1 MSNFLLESISSKI
14 KWTLVSSKDGSS
26 AALFF
31 SPSACI
37 VSVFSEAVS
46 WLVCFSDETKG
57 CKALLQ
63 YLLENEMLKLASS
76 YSAFLGAL
84 LASYSILTLHLIFM
98 KDIDMDSM
106 KLTSDCGQWT
116 LLEQD
121 HFLGHIHQRHQYVVR
136 IHVFL
141 SPNCCITFWIKRKSW
156 HLAKNMIH
164 NYKKSKLPRKM
175 SKNMTQF
182 WRSFD
187 AVLMRF
193 WCGFDAVLIFHK
205 IY

>member
-1 MSNFLLESISSKI
+1 M
-14 KWTLVSSKDGSS
+14 
-26 AALFF
+26 AAQLHSFF

-46 WLVCFSDETKG
+46 WLLCFSDETKG

-98 KDIDMDSM
+98 KDIYMDSM

-136 IHVFL
+136 IHVFFCHPTAVSHSGL
-141 SPNCCITFWIKRKSW
+141 KENHDIWQ
-156 HLAKNMIH
+156 KNMIH
-164 NYKKSKLPRKM
+164 NCKKSKLPRKM
-175 SKNMTQF
+175 SKK

-187 AVLMRF
+187 AVLMQF

>member
-1 MSNFLLESISSKI
+1 MQCQIPSWNQSQVKSSEHWSQVKM
-14 KWTLVSSKDGSS
+14 
-26 AALFF
+26 AAQLHCFF

-46 WLVCFSDETKG
+46 WLLCFSDETKG
-57 CKALLQ
+57 CKVLLQ

-156 HLAKNMIH
+156 HLAKIWYITTRNRNFQEKCQKI
-164 NYKKSKLPRKM
+164 
-175 SKNMTQF
+175 

-187 AVLMRF
+187 AVLMQF

>member
-1 MSNFLLESISSKI
+1 M
-14 KWTLVSSKDGSS
+14 
-26 AALFF
+26 AAQLHCFF

-46 WLVCFSDETKG
+46 WLLCFSDETKG

-98 KDIDMDSM
+98 KDIDIYMDSM

-164 NYKKSKLPRKM
+164 NYKKSKLPRINVKKYDAVLM
-175 SKNMTQF
+175 QF
-182 WRSFD
+182 WCNFD

-193 WCGFDAVLIFHK
+193 WFFTKFTNFKK
-205 IY
+205 ISKKIK

>member
-1 MSNFLLESISSKI
+1 M
-14 KWTLVSSKDGSS
+14 
-26 AALFF
+26 AAQLHCFF

-46 WLVCFSDETKG
+46 WLLCFSDETKG

-156 HLAKNMIH
+156 HLGKIWYITARNRNFQEKCQKI
-164 NYKKSKLPRKM
+164 
-175 SKNMTQF
+175 

-187 AVLMRF
+187 AVLMQF

>member
-1 MSNFLLESISSKI
+1 MHCQIPSWNQSQVKSSEHWSQVKM
-14 KWTLVSSKDGSS
+14 
-26 AALFF
+26 AAQLHCFF

-46 WLVCFSDETKG
+46 WLLCFSDETKG
-57 CKALLQ
+57 CKVLLQ

-141 SPNCCITFWIKRKSW
+141 V
-156 HLAKNMIH
+156 
-164 NYKKSKLPRKM
+164 
-175 SKNMTQF
+175 TQLLYHIL
-182 WRSFD
+182 D
-187 AVLMRF
+187 
-193 WCGFDAVLIFHK
+193 
-205 IY
+205 

>member
-1 MSNFLLESISSKI
+1 M
-14 KWTLVSSKDGSS
+14 
-26 AALFF
+26 AAQLHCFF

-37 VSVFSEAVS
+37 VSVFFSEAVS
-46 WLVCFSDETKG
+46 WLLCFSDETKG

-193 WCGFDAVLIFHK
+193 WCGFDFSQNLLISRK
-205 IY
+205 LVKK

>member
-1 MSNFLLESISSKI
+1 
-14 KWTLVSSKDGSS
+14 
-26 AALFF
+26 
-31 SPSACI
+31 
-37 VSVFSEAVS
+37 
-46 WLVCFSDETKG
+46 
-57 CKALLQ
+57 
-63 YLLENEMLKLASS
+63 MLKLASS

-98 KDIDMDSM
+98 KDIYMDSM
-106 KLTSDCGQWT
+106 KLTSDSGQWT

-121 HFLGHIHQRHQYVVR
+121 HFLGHIHQRYQYVVR

-182 WRSFD
+182 WCSFD

-193 WCGFDAVLIFHK
+193 WFFTKFTNFKK
-205 IY
+205 ISKKIK

>member
-26 AALFF
+26 AAQFF
-31 SPSACI
+31 FTKRLHSLSF
-37 VSVFSEAVS
+37 FSEAVS
-46 WLVCFSDETKG
+46 WLLCFSDETKG

-141 SPNCCITFWIKRKSW
+141 SPNCCITFWI
-156 HLAKNMIH
+156 
-164 NYKKSKLPRKM
+164 
-175 SKNMTQF
+175 
-182 WRSFD
+182 
-187 AVLMRF
+187 
-193 WCGFDAVLIFHK
+193 
-205 IY
+205 